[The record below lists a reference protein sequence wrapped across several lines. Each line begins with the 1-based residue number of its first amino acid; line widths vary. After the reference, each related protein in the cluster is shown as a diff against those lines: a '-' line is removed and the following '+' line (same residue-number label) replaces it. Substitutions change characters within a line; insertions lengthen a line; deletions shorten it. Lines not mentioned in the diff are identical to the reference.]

1 MLHDGVPR
9 LAAAKLASI
18 TPRGVRQRL
27 QRSGIADTRVLDD
40 PAQAIR
46 QGYYFESAAAHYQ
59 AMFDVL
65 RRGIAVPHTTVSQWL
80 DAAPAARAQWF
91 DRGGLRETAAALL
104 LEQAALRRREL
115 LARDALKRL
124 LQPGVVARDT
134 VQGQLQSLFAREAQL
149 SHPAMLLGGTGYG
162 VPQADE
168 QQQLSARV
176 AQESDVLIS
185 GWKQLQ
191 TLGRQ
196 QLPADLRI
204 GLEQGKA
211 NVAHLRARLR
221 VLARGD
227 AAADKAQSDI
237 HIPMQARRVP
247 Q

>member
-1 MLHDGVPR
+1 
-9 LAAAKLASI
+9 
-18 TPRGVRQRL
+18 
-27 QRSGIADTRVLDD
+27 
-40 PAQAIR
+40 
-46 QGYYFESAAAHYQ
+46 
-59 AMFDVL
+59 
-65 RRGIAVPHTTVSQWL
+65 
-80 DAAPAARAQWF
+80 
-91 DRGGLRETAAALL
+91 
-104 LEQAALRRREL
+104 
-115 LARDALKRL
+115 
-124 LQPGVVARDT
+124 
-134 VQGQLQSLFAREAQL
+134 
-149 SHPAMLLGGTGYG
+149 MLLGGTGYG

-221 VLARGD
+221 VLASGD